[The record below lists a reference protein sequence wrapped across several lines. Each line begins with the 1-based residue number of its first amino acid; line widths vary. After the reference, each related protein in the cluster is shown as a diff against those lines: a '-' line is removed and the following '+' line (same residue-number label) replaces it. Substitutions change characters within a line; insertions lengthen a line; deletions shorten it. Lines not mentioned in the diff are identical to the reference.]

1 MAIADTLLLVGTPE
15 TNKVM
20 AGELKRLATRKLGLR
35 LPAPAKRGTG
45 TLVYDFAAELAHLAV
60 NYHRTSTRALWGLYD
75 SHAPRLEPLYE
86 ELRGDV
92 AGDDRQWYWAG
103 AKLSVRARNVA
114 GFAAGE
120 RQIVGTVKNAIID
133 GAADRGIELSV
144 DADAADLLVTVRMHD
159 DQLMIGLDLA
169 GRSLSQRG
177 YRLQQGMAP
186 LREHLAA
193 VLLMLARYDARSEVL
208 LDPMCG
214 SGTIAIEAALMATAA
229 PLWGEARP
237 PAMAAMPVF
246 AELDAVPTPLF
257 ADAVP
262 RVVAND
268 IDAKLISS
276 ARGNAG
282 RAGVVD
288 TVRFCTGDFR
298 DLDRKRVVELAGTDE
313 GGVIVCNPPY
323 GERVGS
329 DLPELYRSLQQWC
342 RQFRG
347 WRAAFIVGNREF
359 EAVFGRPRIR
369 KPLANGPIRSYFY
382 LYDL

>member
-1 MAIADTLLLVGTPE
+1 MALADSLLLVGTPE

-20 AGELKRLATRKLGLR
+20 AGELSRLATRKLGLR

-45 TLVYDFAAELAHLAV
+45 TLVYDFAAEVAHLAV
-60 NYHRTSTRALWGLYD
+60 NYHRTSTRVLWGLYE
-75 SHAPRLEPLYE
+75 SRASRLEPLYD
-86 ELRGDV
+86 ELRGDI
-92 AGDDRQWYWAG
+92 AADARAWYWAG

-114 GFAAGE
+114 DFAAGE

-159 DQLMIGLDLA
+159 DQLMVALDLA

-177 YRLQQGMAP
+177 YRQQQGMAP

-193 VLLMLARYDARSEVL
+193 VLVMLSRYDARSEVL

-229 PLWGEARP
+229 QLWSEARP
-237 PAMAAMPVF
+237 PAMAAMPAF
-246 AELDAVPTPLF
+246 ADLAGDLPPLF

-262 RVVAND
+262 RVVGND
-268 IDAKLISS
+268 IDARLIAA

-288 TVRFCTGDFR
+288 TVRLQAGDFR
-298 DLDRKRVVELAGTDE
+298 ALDRQRVVELAGSDAS
-313 GGVIVCNPPY
+313 GVIVCNPPY

-329 DLPELYRSLQQWC
+329 DLPDLYRALQQWC
-342 RQFRG
+342 GQFRG
-347 WRAAFIVGNREF
+347 WRAAFIVGNREL
-359 EAVFGRPRIR
+359 ERAFGRPRIK
-369 KPLANGPIRSYFY
+369 KPLANGPIRGYFY